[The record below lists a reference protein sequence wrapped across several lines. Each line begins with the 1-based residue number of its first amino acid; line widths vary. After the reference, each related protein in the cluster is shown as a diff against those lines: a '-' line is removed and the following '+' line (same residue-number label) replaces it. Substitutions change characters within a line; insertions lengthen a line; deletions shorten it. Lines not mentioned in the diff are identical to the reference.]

1 MSYLEFQ
8 KQEVTNL
15 SVSLKQEFIRTNRL
29 GAYACSTIIYCNTRK
44 YHGLLISPIKELNNE
59 LFVLLSSLD
68 ETVIQHNTPF
78 HLAIHKYIN
87 DYNPLGHKYIESYKN
102 EPTPT
107 LTYRVGGVLLQK
119 EILLVE
125 EEDRIL
131 IKYTLLRANSKTT
144 LLLRPFLA
152 FRNIHE
158 RTHANMEAKTK
169 YTSIENGI
177 STQLYQGF
185 PHLAMQ
191 ISKKNE
197 YISAPDWYNNF
208 EYTKEKERGFAC
220 VEDLLTPG
228 YFEFPIA
235 TGESVIFSAGLTPIK
250 TNSLQKLFDS
260 EIKKI
265 NPIANFE
272 NFLRNASQQFLSRK
286 NNKTEI
292 IASFPWPGKWGR
304 DSMVALPG
312 LTLALGDVQTCQDVL
327 DTITE
332 EIHGYMYKNVGNI
345 EHSNVESIDT
355 ALWYVRAV
363 QHFAKHSSITNVKKR
378 YAKKIQEIITAFK
391 SNQSDIITMHENGL
405 LYLNHADKAL
415 TWADAKIQGKPVVP
429 RWGYVVEINALWYNA
444 IKFALEIIPNK
455 KFQEEWLPIPE
466 NIENS
471 FTEIFWDDSL
481 NYLADYVTET
491 HKDFSVRPSQVFAA
505 SLPHSPLKD
514 EMQKH
519 AILEIIKKELL
530 TPRGIRTLSPK
541 NPLYKGE
548 CKGTIQERD
557 IAYHQGSVLL
567 WLLAPY
573 AEAYLELHGKS
584 GVTEIKRIYN
594 GLEEA
599 LFTHGIGT
607 FSELYDGNPPHEG
620 RGAISQ
626 AWSVAA
632 ALRIKKLID
641 NFEHIELT
649 KEKK

>member
-131 IKYTLLRANSKTT
+131 IKYTLLKANSKTT
-144 LLLRPFLA
+144 LQLRPLLA
-152 FRNIHE
+152 FRNIHKL
-158 RTHANMEAKTK
+158 TQANMEAKTK

-177 STQLYQGF
+177 STQLYQDF

-197 YISAPDWYNNF
+197 YISAPDWYYNF
-208 EYTKEKERGFAC
+208 EYTKEKERGFTC

-228 YFEFPIA
+228 YFEIPIE
-235 TGESVIFSAGLTPIK
+235 TGESIVFSAGLTPIK

-265 NPIANFE
+265 TPITNFE
-272 NFLRNASQQFLSRK
+272 NFLRKASQQFFSRK

-332 EIHGYMYKNVGNI
+332 EIHGYMYKNLGNI

-355 ALWYVRAV
+355 ALWYIRAI
-363 QHFAKHSSITNVKKR
+363 QHFSKHTSLANIKKR

-444 IKFALEIIPNK
+444 IKFALEIISDK

-471 FTEIFWDDSL
+471 FTEIFWDNSR

-505 SLPHSPLKD
+505 SLPYSPLKD

-519 AILEIIKKELL
+519 AVLEIIKKELL

-599 LFTHGIGT
+599 LLTHGIGT

-641 NFEHIELT
+641 NFEQVELT